1 MQATCFQEDL
11 FLDSSRLPRR
21 PYCSDDLTR
30 GVQIRSLQQALTK
43 PYIQIN
49 PPHLRVWSIFDVDRP
64 AGALAWEDAFLPVPS
79 WACTN
84 KENGHAHL
92 VWGIRAPV
100 LVDSPDM
107 RQAPMRYLCAIEAGF
122 REKLEAD
129 SGYSGLITKN
139 PKHPQWLLTKL
150 LRTPIYDLEDLAEYI
165 DLRKYQTKKK
175 PDEVGLG
182 RNVSLFDKLRKW
194 AYVAVR
200 KYRGSERNFVL
211 WSAETYGK
219 ALEYNGDF
227 VQPLLER
234 ECYHIAKSVAKWT
247 WRKDAEALA
256 AFKARQSAKGQ
267 KGGKG
272 NTREAQAAKGQSNTA
287 EAQALKG
294 KASALV
300 RWGDNEN
307 KQASARIMA
316 AKGMAIKAIAEELGV
331 HRNTVSLWLKSES

>member
-1 MQATCFQEDL
+1 M
-11 FLDSSRLPRR
+11 
-21 PYCSDDLTR
+21 
-30 GVQIRSLQQALTK
+30 
-43 PYIQIN
+43 
-49 PPHLRVWSIFDVDRP
+49 
-64 AGALAWEDAFLPVPS
+64 
-79 WACTN
+79 
-84 KENGHAHL
+84 
-92 VWGIRAPV
+92 
-100 LVDSPDM
+100 
-107 RQAPMRYLCAIEAGF
+107 
-122 REKLEAD
+122 
-129 SGYSGLITKN
+129 
-139 PKHPQWLLTKL
+139 
-150 LRTPIYDLEDLAEYI
+150 RTPIYDLEDLAEYI

-256 AFKARQSAKGQ
+256 VFKARQSAKGQ
-267 KGGKG
+267 KGG
-272 NTREAQAAKGQSNTA
+272 
-287 EAQALKG
+287 
-294 KASALV
+294 
-300 RWGDNEN
+300 
-307 KQASARIMA
+307 
-316 AKGMAIKAIAEELGV
+316 KGMAIKAIAEELGV

>member
-1 MQATCFQEDL
+1 M
-11 FLDSSRLPRR
+11 
-21 PYCSDDLTR
+21 
-30 GVQIRSLQQALTK
+30 
-43 PYIQIN
+43 
-49 PPHLRVWSIFDVDRP
+49 
-64 AGALAWEDAFLPVPS
+64 
-79 WACTN
+79 
-84 KENGHAHL
+84 
-92 VWGIRAPV
+92 
-100 LVDSPDM
+100 
-107 RQAPMRYLCAIEAGF
+107 
-122 REKLEAD
+122 
-129 SGYSGLITKN
+129 
-139 PKHPQWLLTKL
+139 
-150 LRTPIYDLEDLAEYI
+150 AEYI

-272 NTREAQAAKGQSNTA
+272 NTREAQAAKGAIGMSN
-287 EAQALKG
+287 
-294 KASALV
+294 
-300 RWGDNEN
+300 RWGSNES

-316 AKGMAIKAIAEELGV
+316 AKGMSSRAIAEELGV
-331 HRNTVSLWLKSES
+331 NQSTVVRWLR

>member
-1 MQATCFQEDL
+1 M
-11 FLDSSRLPRR
+11 
-21 PYCSDDLTR
+21 
-30 GVQIRSLQQALTK
+30 
-43 PYIQIN
+43 
-49 PPHLRVWSIFDVDRP
+49 
-64 AGALAWEDAFLPVPS
+64 
-79 WACTN
+79 
-84 KENGHAHL
+84 
-92 VWGIRAPV
+92 
-100 LVDSPDM
+100 
-107 RQAPMRYLCAIEAGF
+107 
-122 REKLEAD
+122 
-129 SGYSGLITKN
+129 
-139 PKHPQWLLTKL
+139 
-150 LRTPIYDLEDLAEYI
+150 RTPIYDLEDLAEYI

-267 KGGKG
+267 KGGK
-272 NTREAQAAKGQSNTA
+272 
-287 EAQALKG
+287 
-294 KASALV
+294 AS
-300 RWGDNEN
+300 GI
-307 KQASARIMA
+307 ARMA
-316 AKGMAIKAIAEELGV
+316 ANEDKRSTARLMAARGMSSRTIAQELGIGKS
-331 HRNTVSLWLKSES
+331 TVARWLSD